1 MELSEILPVLI
12 PLIILQVALA
22 VYALY
27 DLYRRGGT
35 RPPLPTWV
43 WVALI
48 LLGQF
53 WGPLLYFFL
62 GRREDV

>member
-1 MELSEILPVLI
+1 MELSELLPVLI
-12 PLIILQVALA
+12 PLIMLQVALA
-22 VYALY
+22 IYALY
-27 DLYRRGGT
+27 DLRKRGGV
-35 RPPLPTWV
+35 RPPLSPWV